1 MEDGRAKNGGAR
13 LGAGRKSK
21 SLEDDLRRRLDK
33 ALKDGRTNRLDKIFE
48 QLVQD
53 CLAAGFKTRHAAR
66 AMLFDRLYGKAKE
79 KIEHTGEN
87 GKDLMPTVNI
97 IIEPPT
103 SSQTG
108 SGPLKPSD

>member
-1 MEDGRAKNGGAR
+1 MASAPYFNAAGAPKLAILPRAGIPSGAGAPNPVSSAAGAR
-13 LGAGRKSK
+13 NLAIRTRTIVGSNRAG
-21 SLEDDLRRRLDK
+21 
-33 ALKDGRTNRLDKIFE
+33 G
-48 QLVQD
+48 
-53 CLAAGFKTRHAAR
+53 KTRHAAR

-79 KIEHTGEN
+79 KIEHTGEG

-108 SGPLKPSD
+108 TGTPQPGD